1 MMRDNMPSKIP
12 RMINNRPLPSAVD
25 KVIPLPFI
33 IKKSTGKLI
42 LTGTEACRGGIPE
55 SLATTIRW
63 TTVELRADGSEKT
76 TSPLSWTLNALDS
89 DPFNW
94 RVTRSAASP
103 SSTWMCPMTEP
114 TGKADSLTMNSYSA
128 NSKRGS
134 QSLTSRTVTSTVA
147 VSFCPWI
154 FNQNLVNQTGKN

>member
-1 MMRDNMPSKIP
+1 MMRDKIPSNIP
-12 RMINNRPLPSAVD
+12 RMISKSPLPSAVD

-42 LTGTEACRGGIPE
+42 LSGTEACRGGIPE

-63 TTVELRADGSEKT
+63 ITVELREDGSEKM
-76 TSPLSWTLNALDS
+76 TSPLSWTLKALDS
-89 DPFNW
+89 GPFNC
-94 RVTRSAASP
+94 RFTRSAASP
-103 SSTWMCPMTEP
+103 SSTWTRPMTDP

-147 VSFCPWI
+147 VSFCP
-154 FNQNLVNQTGKN
+154 LD